1 MGLCSFGVVAGL
13 IMRFTHRYKFLQL
26 TGLSIK
32 IIGYGLLVDKSGVRS
47 LARLTMAQL
56 LTGMGGAFS
65 VVGSQVSSQGS
76 VPHQDVALV
85 IALLS
90 LWTNIGASI
99 GSAIASA
106 VWTNAMPTNLR
117 NFVPASVNDTEVME
131 MFASSK
137 FRSASHNFMQV
148 ILTFIR
154 HQSLSSRLCLTIPP
168 FERAQSEHTKPRSI
182 LSGLE
187 L

>member
-13 IMRFTHRYKFLQL
+13 IMRYTHRYKFLQL

-32 IIGYGLLVDKSGVRS
+32 IIGYGLLVDKGGVRS

-65 VVGSQVSSQGS
+65 VVGSQVASQGS

-117 NFVPASVNDTEVME
+117 NFVPASVNDTEVMN

-137 FRSASHNFMQV
+137 DNTHNVHSVTLIAHLHFV
-148 ILTFIR
+148 
-154 HQSLSSRLCLTIPP
+154 S
-168 FERAQSEHTKPRSI
+168 
-182 LSGLE
+182 
-187 L
+187 

>member
-13 IMRFTHRYKFLQL
+13 IMRYTHRYKFLQL

-32 IIGYGLLVDKSGVRS
+32 IIGYGLLVDKRGVRS

-106 VWTNAMPTNLR
+106 VWTHAMPINLR
-117 NFVPASVNDTEVME
+117 NFVPASVNDTEVMN

-137 FRSASHNFMQV
+137 
-148 ILTFIR
+148 LTFDHWR
-154 HQSLSSRLCLTIPP
+154 
-168 FERAQSEHTKPRSI
+168 
-182 LSGLE
+182 
-187 L
+187 